1 MKSAK
6 DDGNKHVHVL
16 FLLIGGDSYKVE
28 IEENHDTFFANING
42 KQIKI
47 FSEWQLGNAIMNL
60 SVDDVTETIHVS
72 IQIHTICCTCTFMYF
87 ALISLRIAR
96 DRQWT

>member
-6 DDGNKHVHVL
+6 NDCNKHAL
-16 FLLIGGDSYKVE
+16 FLLVSGDSYEVE

-47 FSEWQLGNAIMNL
+47 FSEWEIGNTIMNL
-60 SVDDVTETIHVS
+60 NVDDVKETIHVS
-72 IQIHTICCTCTFMYF
+72 I
-87 ALISLRIAR
+87 
-96 DRQWT
+96 